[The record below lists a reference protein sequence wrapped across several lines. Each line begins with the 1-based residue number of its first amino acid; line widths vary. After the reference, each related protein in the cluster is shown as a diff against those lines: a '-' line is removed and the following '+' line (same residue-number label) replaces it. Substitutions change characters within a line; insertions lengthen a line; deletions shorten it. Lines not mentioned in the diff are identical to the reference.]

1 MTVEDILSEIA
12 ADKSSGATALAAR
25 GLDAFEELLLSESGQ
40 KEIRRAC
47 EDLARRLDGV
57 RPSMGAIGAQ
67 ALLVLAR
74 ARGLVTRGVDWPAA
88 MAQGVVKER
97 EALASA
103 PGKIASVALDQLGS
117 GRAIATCSWSVTV
130 VKTLVSLI
138 PSRVVVSDGGG
149 LGDGLRTARWLAARA
164 VTAEVTPDC
173 GVCGVI
179 GECDAV
185 LIGADQIL
193 IDGAVVNRTGSF
205 AMALAA
211 AYAGKPFYVVCHRTK
226 FSGRRGF
233 DPERYDPG
241 YETSLSGLTLR
252 APLFEAVP
260 AGLVTSVLTENG
272 ALSTEDV
279 RGATAAMARL
289 REEILHKAP

>member
-1 MTVEDILSEIA
+1 MTVEDILGEIA
-12 ADKSSGATALAAR
+12 ADKRSGATELAAR
-25 GLDAFEELLLSESGQ
+25 GLDAFEELLLCESGH
-40 KEIRRAC
+40 KEIRCAC
-47 EDLARRLDGV
+47 EDLARRLNGV
-57 RPSMGAIGAQ
+57 RSSMGAIGAQ

-74 ARGLVTRGVDWPAA
+74 ARGLVTRGVDWLEA
-88 MAQGVVKER
+88 MRQAVLKER

-103 PGKIASVALDQLGS
+103 PGKIASVVLEQVGN
-117 GRAIATCSWSVTV
+117 GRAIATCSWSATV
-130 VKTLVSLI
+130 VKTLESLA

-149 LGDGLRTARWLAARA
+149 LGDGLRAARWLAARA
-164 VTAEVTPDC
+164 VNAEVTPDC
-173 GVCGVI
+173 GICGVI

-193 IDGAVVNRTGSF
+193 MDGAVVNRTGSF

-211 AYAGKPFYVVCHRTK
+211 AYMGKPFYVVCHRTK
-226 FSGRRGF
+226 FSGRHSF

-241 YETSLSGLTLR
+241 YETPLSGPVLR

-279 RGATAAMARL
+279 RRANAAMARL
-289 REEILHKAP
+289 REEILNKKP